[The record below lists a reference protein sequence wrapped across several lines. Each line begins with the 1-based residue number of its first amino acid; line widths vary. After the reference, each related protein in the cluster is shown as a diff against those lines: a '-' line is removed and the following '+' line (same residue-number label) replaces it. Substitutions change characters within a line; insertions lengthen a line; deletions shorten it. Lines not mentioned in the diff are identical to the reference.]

1 MTPVISYV
9 IMVVRI
15 VDWKYGQYYYRRFVM
30 NELLVAIAEDNLE
43 RIYNNPTRLIIQP
56 DGLPNEDWTME
67 VEAIRVLTEM
77 SKKYSE

>member
-1 MTPVISYV
+1 
-9 IMVVRI
+9 
-15 VDWKYGQYYYRRFVM
+15 M